1 MHKDTHTHLTHTHKE
16 THSHLIHISTHTNL
30 SDCLRSKLHSSTYWS
45 SVHNPHWY
53 CCFAKGG
60 LFTFTCLFNMHT
72 HIHTEISWT
81 LTVWD
86 MCAYTPA
93 YPTETIP
100 TLRHSCWIK
109 LERAVFFRC
118 TLCMHIRTHTPHWLR
133 WFMSVR
139 LRFAWFILLKLHCA
153 PEGLDSPLHS
163 LHGGLLVTEER
174 KKGCAWACAFAWSW
188 RFVSVHTV
196 AV

>member
-16 THSHLIHISTHTNL
+16 THSHLTHTHTRTHTT
-30 SDCLRSKLHSSTYWS
+30 CLTVFDLSSTAAPTGHLFIIHTDPAALQRVDCS
-45 SVHNPHWY
+45 HSPVFLTCTHTDFLNPHSMRY
-53 CCFAKGG
+53 VCVHTCISHRNDSHTQ
-60 LFTFTCLFNMHT
+60 TFMLDKTWTC
-72 HIHTEISWT
+72 S
-81 LTVWD
+81 
-86 MCAYTPA
+86 
-93 YPTETIP
+93 
-100 TLRHSCWIK
+100 
-109 LERAVFFRC
+109 FFRC
-118 TLCMHIRTHTPHWLR
+118 TLCMHIRTHPPHWLR